1 MKIFKLTDEPNAGPV
16 TEEEYQKIQLEILKN
31 PNYKYLEDMR
41 LKEVNMEKENMNKAR
56 DKTKNAR
63 ELLYKMTPQMIMKRP
78 FYGKNITN
86 IELNVQE
93 ETVKG
98 SESVE
103 RQIINSLI
111 QKILGVT
118 YFRVIFVNIGF

>member
-1 MKIFKLTDEPNAGPV
+1 VKIFKLTDEPNAGPI

-63 ELLYKMTPQMIMKRP
+63 DILYKMTPQIILKRP
-78 FYGKNITN
+78 FYGI
-86 IELNVQE
+86 
-93 ETVKG
+93 
-98 SESVE
+98 
-103 RQIINSLI
+103 
-111 QKILGVT
+111 
-118 YFRVIFVNIGF
+118 